1 MYVDGSGDGMGGELM
16 SGGAEMPLDDDGPMN
31 ESEVHNTCDT
41 ALRPAPHEKLGEGR
55 AQRQVTRE
63 QQMADGG
70 QRAEAQRRR
79 VKRVLYRNAGL
90 DR

>member
-1 MYVDGSGDGMGGELM
+1 MCRASAIQYIQYKMGRELM

-70 QRAEAQRRR
+70 QRAEAQKKGKARM
-79 VKRVLYRNAGL
+79 VP
-90 DR
+90 